1 MSGSAES
8 EPGIEFDH
16 AFLEALRGDAAGR
29 RRAIERLYAA
39 FAGRLKRFYLRR
51 RATPAQAEDWTQETF
66 VRVLRSSAE
75 FRGEGAQF
83 AAWVWTIARN
93 VARDAARH
101 SSAQPM
107 ADVDEL
113 EGDDVPVEEGAD
125 PLAQFEAE
133 TVADCVRRGFREF
146 ARTHPERA
154 DCLSWL
160 ATDRM
165 DIAGV
170 AAVLGRTVAA
180 TREYLSQCRKKLR
193 PYIEHCLAAT

>member
-1 MSGSAES
+1 LSDQGAS
-8 EPGIEFDH
+8 EPAIELDQ

-39 FAGRLKRFYLRR
+39 FAGRLRRYYLRR

-66 VRVLRSSAE
+66 VRVLRSAAE
-75 FRGEGAQF
+75 FRGEGGQF
-83 AAWVWTIARN
+83 AAWLWTIARN
-93 VARDAARH
+93 VARDAVRH
-101 SSAQPM
+101 SSSQPM

-113 EGDDVPVEEGAD
+113 EGDDVPVQEGAD
-125 PLAQFEAE
+125 PLTRVEE
-133 TVADCVRRGFREF
+133 ESVADCVRRGFREF

-154 DCLSWL
+154 ECLSWL

-193 PYIEHCLAAT
+193 PFIEHCLAAT

>member
-1 MSGSAES
+1 M
-8 EPGIEFDH
+8 
-16 AFLEALRGDAAGR
+16 
-29 RRAIERLYAA
+29 
-39 FAGRLKRFYLRR
+39 
-51 RATPAQAEDWTQETF
+51 
-66 VRVLRSSAE
+66 RVLRSSAE

-133 TVADCVRRGFREF
+133 SVADCVRRGFREF
-146 ARTHPERA
+146 ARLHPERA